1 MVIEPEIFSPEVP
14 GQDFARINYRF
25 DQGTFAANIK
35 IVDHQGR
42 LIKEI
47 ANNATLGHE
56 GFYRWD
62 GDRADGSK
70 ASRGYYFVWFEVF
83 DAGGQVKTYRKRVV
97 VGR

>member
-1 MVIEPEIFSPEVP
+1 MLCASNLRF
-14 GQDFARINYRF
+14 FRF
-25 DQGTFAANIK
+25 DQSALAANIK

-47 ANNATLGHE
+47 ANNETLAFE

-62 GDRADGSK
+62 GDRDDGSK
-70 ASRGYYFVWFEVF
+70 ARMGYYFVWFEVF
-83 DAGGQVKTYRKRVV
+83 ALDGMVMTYRKRVV